1 MKEKE
6 QLMISTHMEQLPEDV
21 QVKFLQAYERLSRQD
36 KDIMLME
43 LQALYPEFRDQDQS
57 SPQMKFGGS
66 LLDMEKPKYKNGGKK
81 DPYKG
86 YHGAEGKQKLQGE
99 LEMLGY
105 EISDKEKEFARKGKL
120 GRGTGKAVKAFQ
132 RATPGLDDDGIA
144 GPKTLAALRQA
155 SQTGARQ
162 AEADLSQAQIDG
174 RAAEADY
181 VPAPGSQGN
190 YLGGELPIL
199 GRELNNP
206 QATQGD
212 VYDPRGMFER
222 MKDNVYE
229 DLQDPS
235 GFLGKYVL
243 SPGATALGAAYVTPN
258 NKYKIPMAMA
268 LGLGSMAEE
277 AMYGTDYLDVTTG
290 AAALGKSFI
299 PTTTYYPTG
308 RPTNVSG
315 RVNPGAQSLGPS
327 TVDPNLIKNV
337 PQRLNPGAQQMPVAG
352 WNGYQTPTRYSI
364 MGSNVTSPQSVKG
377 IPRLPGGSAPVVP
390 PISYNQAVNIMPPSL
405 ANIAQKTL
413 GNQKMAVYNKA
424 FKGIDINSFSEP
436 AQRYLHRAG
445 ISVAKLSKSRQASA
459 IIADLNSIKNR
470 RTPEAEELRKGLKA
484 MMNNLKGVNN
494 SFYRF
499 GGKK

>member
-1 MKEKE
+1 MQEKE

-21 QVKFLQAYERLSRQD
+21 QIKFLQAYEKLSRQD
-36 KDIMLME
+36 KDVMLME

-66 LLDMEKPKYKNGGKK
+66 LLDMEKPKYQNGGKK

-99 LEMLGY
+99 LERLGY

-132 RATPGLDDDGIA
+132 ISRGLDDDGIA
-144 GPKTLAALRQA
+144 GPLTLAALRQA

-174 RAAEADY
+174 RAAEAAY

-235 GFLGKYVL
+235 GFLGKYAL
-243 SPGATALGAAYVTPN
+243 SPGAAALGAAYVTPN
-258 NKYKIPMAMA
+258 SKYKIPMAMA

-277 AMYGTDYLDVTTG
+277 AMYGTDYLDVATG
-290 AAALGKSFI
+290 ATALGKAFI
-299 PTTTYYPTG
+299 PKTTYFPINPLNYGNKVPVQGVPGLNAGTAG
-308 RPTNVSG
+308 TAGLNAG
-315 RVNPGAQSLGPS
+315 VNASSLPAGAQRLGLGRGVP
-327 TVDPNLIKNV
+327 PV
-337 PQRLNPGAQQMPVAG
+337 PQVIGTPRLNAG
-352 WNGYQTPTRYSI
+352 TPPLSF
-364 MGSNVTSPQSVKG
+364 
-377 IPRLPGGSAPVVP
+377 
-390 PISYNQAVNIMPPSL
+390 NQATGQIPKSMMDV
-405 ANIAQKTL
+405 AQKTL

-459 IIADLNSIKNR
+459 IRADLNSIKNR
-470 RTPEAEELRKGLKA
+470 KTKEAEELRKGLKA